1 MDSKIPI
8 EPSEQILCEVFSRVL
23 GIGRAKSFSE
33 LMKSG
38 LGNECKGGTGVT
50 DVEIKGAGAAPSH
63 GLFEVE
69 EFFDMPTLGK
79 FSG

>member
-8 EPSEQILCEVFSRVL
+8 ESSKQILCEVFSRVL

-38 LGNECKGGTGVT
+38 LGNECQGSTGVT
-50 DVEIKGAGAAPSH
+50 DVEIKGAGAAPFH

-69 EFFDMPTLGK
+69 EFFDMPTLGE